1 MLADGPKVEMTM
13 EEAYKALGGNMK
25 EFEYSEYMEYNG
37 VSLSEFCGYIV
48 DITVTSPDYQTPRG
62 LRVGDPIEKVER
74 LYGKPDQGFRETGML
89 CINTQLLNMAMST
102 TAAGWISAIRTA
114 SYNGSACTRLFSTE
128 NSHWTSRSI
137 ASPCHASSMLFDCN
151 NKYSV
156 MLLYINLTLT

>member
-1 MLADGPKVEMTM
+1 MTM

-74 LYGKPDQGFRETGML
+74 LYGKPDQGFSGNGYVMYKYTAPEYGYVDYCRGMDIGYKDGL
-89 CINTQLLNMAMST
+89 VQ
-102 TAAGWISAIRTA
+102 WIS
-114 SYNGSACTRLFSTE
+114 
-128 NSHWTSRSI
+128 
-137 ASPCHASSMLFDCN
+137 
-151 NKYSV
+151 
-156 MLLYINLTLT
+156 LYQVILD